1 MPLISPCFATHPLFS
16 LFAFLGLCKTGLP
29 CSRNIVDPQR
39 PGKGQSSGMQE
50 AETGNRMKKCDGNEE
65 NVAKRANRGTGREK
79 ENSVSGVSS
88 AL

>member
-1 MPLISPCFATHPLFS
+1 ME
-16 LFAFLGLCKTGLP
+16 
-29 CSRNIVDPQR
+29 
-39 PGKGQSSGMQE
+39 E
-50 AETGNRMKKCDGNEE
+50 AETGDRMKKCDGNEE